1 MFSISG
7 VILAIGKHKQV
18 IKCVI
23 LATVNDLTLQV
34 APSSNNKCAEYIM
47 DTRFT
52 NEMYGNFI

>member
-1 MFSISG
+1 M
-7 VILAIGKHKQV
+7 